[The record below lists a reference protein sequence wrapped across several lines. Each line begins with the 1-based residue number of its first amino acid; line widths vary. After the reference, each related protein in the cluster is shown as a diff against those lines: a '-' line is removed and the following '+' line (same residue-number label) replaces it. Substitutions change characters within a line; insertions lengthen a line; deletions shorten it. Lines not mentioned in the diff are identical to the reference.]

1 MGRSGDGY
9 FGQAKGAT
17 WDYAPLLMRAWA
29 LVELG
34 DHEAID
40 VFVRKEDALKAL
52 EMPSAMSRNGVARLL
67 VVPIELDDSNTSE
80 N

>member
-1 MGRSGDGY
+1 MRLTSRLDSLGSG
-9 FGQAKGAT
+9 T
-17 WDYAPLLMRAWA
+17 VRAWA

-52 EMPSAMSRNGVARLL
+52 EDACTDEPQWQGALFVA
-67 VVPIELDDSNTSE
+67 PIELDESKSSAN
-80 N
+80 

>member
-1 MGRSGDGY
+1 MKYPERRFVSLRP
-9 FGQAKGAT
+9 GARLG
-17 WDYAPLLMRAWA
+17 AR
-29 LVELG
+29 ELA

-52 EMPSAMSRNGVARLL
+52 EDACTDEPQWEGTLFVA
-67 VVPIELDDSNTSE
+67 PIELDERDQNT

>member
-1 MGRSGDGY
+1 
-9 FGQAKGAT
+9 
-17 WDYAPLLMRAWA
+17 MRAWA

-52 EMPSAMSRNGVARLL
+52 EDACTDEPQWAGTLFVAS
-67 VVPIELDDSNTSE
+67 IELDERDVSAN
-80 N
+80 